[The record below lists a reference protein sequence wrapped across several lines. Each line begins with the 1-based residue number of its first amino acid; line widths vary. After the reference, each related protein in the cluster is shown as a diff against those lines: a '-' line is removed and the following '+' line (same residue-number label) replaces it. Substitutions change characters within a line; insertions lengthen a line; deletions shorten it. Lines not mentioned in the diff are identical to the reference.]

1 VYQELRGVEKFV
13 HGFLRCFFVF
23 GKEKA
28 TSESVART
36 GASRRVRA
44 KPKTKKAAA
53 ASRSFLVLDG
63 SEIIAKC
70 KRFGLTRD
78 PSNI

>member
-36 GASRRVRA
+36 GASRRVRT
-44 KPKTKKAAA
+44 KPKTQK
-53 ASRSFLVLDG
+53 SRRRRLAFVPRPRQVG
-63 SEIIAKC
+63 NH
-70 KRFGLTRD
+70 RQM
-78 PSNI
+78 